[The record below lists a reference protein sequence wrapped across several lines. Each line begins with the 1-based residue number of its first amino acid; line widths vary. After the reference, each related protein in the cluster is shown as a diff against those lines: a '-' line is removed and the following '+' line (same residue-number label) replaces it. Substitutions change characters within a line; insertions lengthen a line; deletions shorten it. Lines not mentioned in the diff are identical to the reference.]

1 MYCPSDRPK
10 IRVKTSQSSG
20 GFGGGLPHRR
30 EVKQLQIPEPGTGLA
45 PTNHVVWLCFH
56 LALFSPSHI
65 SCG

>member
-30 EVKQLQIPEPGTGLA
+30 EVKQLQIPEPWHWLGAHQSCCL
-45 PTNHVVWLCFH
+45 VVL
-56 LALFSPSHI
+56 SPCTIFTQSY
-65 SCG
+65 